1 MNLKL
6 NAASS
11 PTRPDKR
18 AKPRRWRLE
27 HGRIS
32 AADGAFSL
40 PCTIVDMNEDGA
52 RVRVPEP
59 LDMPHRLRLFD
70 TREGVVYS
78 AELVWSG
85 PPEYGLKFTGKH
97 SL

>member
-32 AADGAFSL
+32 AADGAF
-40 PCTIVDMNEDGA
+40 
-52 RVRVPEP
+52 
-59 LDMPHRLRLFD
+59 
-70 TREGVVYS
+70 
-78 AELVWSG
+78 
-85 PPEYGLKFTGKH
+85 
-97 SL
+97 